1 MIGIDN
7 IVVHKGSFTLSATL
21 TVPEATLCA
30 VIGPSGGGKST
41 LLEAVAGFLPVGEG
55 SIVVKGMEIGSL
67 PPAERPVSLL
77 FQEHNLFPH
86 LDIAGNVGLG
96 IRPSLRFTREE
107 HARIAEILAEVGLD
121 GMGGRLPEALSGG
134 QRQRA
139 AIARAL
145 LRNRPVLLLDEPFAA
160 LGPAMRTEMLDLIEQ
175 SVLARGTTVLLV
187 THDPEDA
194 KRSAALTALCVDG
207 RIGGALPTEDLFAAP
222 PPELAAYLGT

>member
-1 MIGIDN
+1 MIGVDGITVRN
-7 IVVHKGSFTLSATL
+7 GGFTLTASLA
-21 TVPEATLCA
+21 VPKATLCA

-41 LLEAVAGFLPVGEG
+41 LLEAVAGFLPVERGAIRVDG
-55 SIVVKGMEIGSL
+55 AEITAL

-86 LDIAGNVGLG
+86 LDITGNVGLG
-96 IRPSLRFTREE
+96 IHPSLRFTPAER
-107 HARIAEILAEVGLD
+107 ARIEEVLAEVGLS
-121 GMGGRLPEALSGG
+121 GMGGRLPETLSGG

-160 LGPAMRTEMLDLIEQ
+160 LGPALRGEMLDLIQ
-175 SVLARGTTVLLV
+175 RSVLARGTTVLLV
-187 THDPEDA
+187 THDPADA
-194 KRSAALTALCVDG
+194 KRCAAFTALCIDG
-207 RIGGALPTEDLFAAP
+207 RIEGARPTEALFAAP